1 MEAFPQEGSVTVMY
15 RGAGTGLMALSVVMA
30 VVGAIL
36 TYAVSVTTNGFSIH
50 TVGLILLITG
60 IVLFV
65 VSAIVLAVG
74 GNRRTSIREDIRQG
88 PTGAERIEERRDS
101 GVA

>member
-1 MEAFPQEGSVTVMY
+1 MFWERDSTPTRGGPELARFAGVAVRERLFRSQTDLRPFPREGSVTVMN
-15 RGAGTGLMALSVVMA
+15 RAAGTGLMALSVVMA

-65 VSAIVLAVG
+65 VS
-74 GNRRTSIREDIRQG
+74 
-88 PTGAERIEERRDS
+88 
-101 GVA
+101 

>member
-1 MEAFPQEGSVTVMY
+1 MGAFPQEGSVAVMY

-50 TVGLILLITG
+50 TVGLILLIAG

-65 VSAIVLAVG
+65 ASAILLAVG
-74 GNRRTSIREDIRQG
+74 SSRRTSIREDIRQG
-88 PTGAERIEERRDS
+88 PTGAERIEERRDR
-101 GVA
+101 GAA